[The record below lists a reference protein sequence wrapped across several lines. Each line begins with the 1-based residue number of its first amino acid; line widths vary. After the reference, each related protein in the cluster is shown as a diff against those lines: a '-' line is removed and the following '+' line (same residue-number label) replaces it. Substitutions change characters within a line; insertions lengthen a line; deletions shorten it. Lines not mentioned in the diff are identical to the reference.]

1 MPTSSRILVVGTR
14 NAKKCREMCELLAGL
29 PLDVRPLSDFPF
41 DGSVEE
47 TGDTFEANA
56 AAKALGYA
64 RATGHWCVADDSGL
78 EVDALGGRPGVLSAR
93 WAGADGDDDA
103 NNRMLL
109 EELRLVPPDRRQARY
124 VCVAVLSSTEGPLV
138 TARGSCP
145 GLIVDHPAGR
155 GGFGYDPYFFLPERG
170 RTMAQLR
177 PEDKHALS
185 HRGHALRELRRK
197 LGELLA
203 LPSPGGC

>member
-1 MPTSSRILVVGTR
+1 MPSSPRILVVGTR

-29 PLDVRPLSDFPF
+29 PLDVRPLTDFPF

-103 NNRMLL
+103 NNRKLL
-109 EELRLVPPDRRQARY
+109 EELRSVPLGLRQARY
-124 VCVAVLSSTEGPLV
+124 VCVAVLASTAAPLI

-145 GLIVDHPAGR
+145 GLIVDRPSGR
-155 GGFGYDPYFFLPERG
+155 GGFGYDPYFYLPERG
-170 RTMAQLR
+170 CTMAQLR
-177 PEDKHALS
+177 PEDKHAIS
-185 HRGHALRELRRK
+185 HRGQALRDLRQKLTELF
-197 LGELLA
+197 A
-203 LPSPGGC
+203 TLPG